1 MTQVEGETQAVLLR
15 RKPVLGYQEIVLAVR
30 CDEKDA

>member
-1 MTQVEGETQAVLLR
+1 MAQVEGDTQAVLLR
-15 RKPVLGYQEIVLAVR
+15 RKPVLGHQEIVLAVR